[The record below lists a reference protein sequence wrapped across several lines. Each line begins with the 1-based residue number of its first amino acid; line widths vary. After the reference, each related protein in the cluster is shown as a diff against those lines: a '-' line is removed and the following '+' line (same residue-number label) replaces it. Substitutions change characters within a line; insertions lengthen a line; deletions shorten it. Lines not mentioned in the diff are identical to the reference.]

1 MSNAG
6 PASSEH
12 SAVGA
17 WQDRLAGFA
26 SRRMLLLVPFA
37 FLAILFYY
45 PLVNM
50 LSASFEGGG
59 FTQYEDV
66 LNNAVFREAAI
77 RTLWV
82 SALCTVLSLVLA
94 YPLAYEVTR
103 PPTRARAILLA
114 MVLVSFTI
122 SVLIRAYSWLVILE
136 PTGVLSDVLLTL
148 GVVTDPLQIQQ
159 KTGAVVV
166 GMVHFLIPY
175 MVLILI
181 PALRAIDPDLI
192 RAARAAGASR
202 SKTVTRV
209 VLPLTASAIVGG
221 CLLTFILGIGFF
233 IMPAVLG
240 GPAVPFTSNLI
251 SDQVGLLQNF
261 GVAAAMGALLSV
273 VVVAIYA
280 VMIRFLEP
288 AAAIGGERR

>member
-1 MSNAG
+1 
-6 PASSEH
+6 
-12 SAVGA
+12 
-17 WQDRLAGFA
+17 
-26 SRRMLLLVPFA
+26 MLCLLV
-37 FLAILFYY
+37 
-45 PLVNM
+45 
-50 LSASFEGGG
+50 G
-59 FTQYEDV
+59 
-66 LNNAVFREAAI
+66 
-77 RTLWV
+77 
-82 SALCTVLSLVLA
+82 
-94 YPLAYEVTR
+94 
-103 PPTRARAILLA
+103 
-114 MVLVSFTI
+114 
-122 SVLIRAYSWLVILE
+122 VI
-136 PTGVLSDVLLTL
+136 
-148 GVVTDPLQIQQ
+148 TDPLQIQQ

-202 SKTVTRV
+202 TQTITRV

-221 CLLTFILGIGFF
+221 CLLTFILGLGFF

-261 GVAAAMGALLSV
+261 AAAAAMGTLLTV

-280 VMIRFLEP
+280 VMIRFLDP
-288 AAAIGGERR
+288 AAAIGGDRR